1 MPEVAKK
8 VKLSEPI
15 DIDSVDIHRDHYFHN
30 AFVIDLPLDSLPD
43 HVWLYIFEKE
53 WKASRHLWE
62 RKLFVLGEK
71 LRLVTTEQEME
82 EKLDWVKQVIERTN
96 TGVDEYNRESQARV
110 PQIEQEA
117 KKLAEEE
124 IAKAEAIKSIVV
136 RRFGA
141 V

>member
-1 MPEVAKK
+1 MREVAKK

-43 HVWLYIFEKE
+43 HVWLYIFERE
-53 WKASRHLWE
+53 WKTSRHLWD
-62 RKLFVLGEK
+62 RKLFVLGDK
-71 LRLVTTEQEME
+71 LRLVTTEHEME
-82 EKLDWVKQVIERTN
+82 EKFDWVKKVIERTN
-96 TGVDEYNRESQARV
+96 KGIDEYNIESQILA
-110 PQIEQEA
+110 PQVEQET

-124 IAKAEAIKSIVV
+124 RARAEAIKGIIG
-136 RRFGA
+136 RRFEA

>member
-15 DIDSVDIHRDHYFHN
+15 DINRVDIHRDHYFHK

-43 HVWLYIFEKE
+43 HVWLYIFEQE
-53 WKASRHLWE
+53 WKASRHLWD
-62 RKLFVLGEK
+62 RKLFVVSDK
-71 LRLVTTEQEME
+71 LRLVTTEHEME
-82 EKLDWVKQVIERTN
+82 EKLDWVKDVIERTN
-96 TGVDEYNRESQARV
+96 RGIDEYNRESQARV

-117 KKLAEEE
+117 KKQAEEE
-124 IAKAEAIKSIVV
+124 VARAEAIKSIIV